1 MCELRILVKKSKW
14 KETRIRNIESVV
26 GKLIFISET
35 EDESVFALPFNGYI
49 DTSILEVL
57 AENSNGVIIC

>member
-1 MCELRILVKKSKW
+1 MCELRIIVKKSPW
-14 KETRIRNIESVV
+14 KETRIRNIESVT
-26 GKLIFISET
+26 GKLILLSEK
-35 EDESVFALPFNGYI
+35 EDESVFALPYSGFI